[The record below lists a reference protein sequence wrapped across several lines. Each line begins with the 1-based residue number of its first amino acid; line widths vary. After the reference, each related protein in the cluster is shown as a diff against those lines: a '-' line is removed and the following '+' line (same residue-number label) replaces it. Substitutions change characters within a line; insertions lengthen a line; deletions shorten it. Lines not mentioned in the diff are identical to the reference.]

1 MMRRYLPTLLLLAFA
16 FVSSALAQT
25 APPNIVVILA
35 DDLGYGDVGF
45 NGCPDIPTPNIDSIA
60 ANGALCTN
68 GYATH
73 PHCSPSRAAIITG
86 RYQHRFGYEWGP
98 DPRIINTALGLPLT
112 ELTLP
117 QLLKPAG
124 YVCGAIGKW
133 HLGVQL
139 NHFTTERGFDEFY
152 GFLDAASPYYH
163 AALYRDETPVIETE
177 YLTDAFTREG
187 VDFINRHATQ
197 PFFLYLAY
205 NAVHSPYDVPPDN
218 YMQRVGYITDRARQV
233 YAAMTVALDDG
244 VGQVL
249 QTLQAN
255 NILDNTLIF
264 FLSDNGAPSDA
275 APSSGGVSNN
285 YPLRG
290 YKMNVLEGGIRVPF
304 AVQWTGRL
312 PANVVYDDLV
322 SSLDIVATA
331 AAVSGISLPTD
342 RVYDGLNIVPYL
354 AGEQVSPVR
363 TLFWRQF
370 GLGPDGPPVS
380 EPTIWAVR
388 SGPLKLVV
396 ESAKDDQPPALYNL
410 INDIGETQDL
420 AAIQPDDVTALTK
433 LYAQWTLDT
442 IPPIWEKPSGIF
454 DFSPLVL
461 AGDWNGFNKDDPNP
475 PWSLTTITAPDLQG
489 TPDAFNW
496 FTNTIHVAATGGDT
510 TPGTHSFT
518 IVGAGSYSTQWGGVT
533 ININNSTDIPFF
545 AGSALGP
552 PNTISFEEGYYSF
565 RILPRFKDQVG
576 NEMKVALMKT
586 SASPITVSRS
596 GQTPVNPMPHD
607 PITVSIV
614 TSQPKSAEERIY
626 LRWSTD
632 LFITSHII
640 EAQGSG
646 VNYSATIPP
655 PHPANTPLLYTIITS
670 IADLTAESTS
680 GVIDSLT
687 LATTGVFNA
696 VPPIPPAITAQ
707 PLNKK
712 VRVGQS
718 AKFAVRATGTAPL
731 GYQWKKNGAII
742 VGATNAIYTTPPTT
756 LDDNGALFAVTVSDR
771 AGSVTSN
778 NATLTV
784 NP

>member
-1 MMRRYLPTLLLLAFA
+1 M
-16 FVSSALAQT
+16 
-25 APPNIVVILA
+25 
-35 DDLGYGDVGF
+35 
-45 NGCPDIPTPNIDSIA
+45 
-60 ANGALCTN
+60 
-68 GYATH
+68 
-73 PHCSPSRAAIITG
+73 
-86 RYQHRFGYEWGP
+86 
-98 DPRIINTALGLPLT
+98 T

-117 QLLKPAG
+117 QLLSPAG
-124 YVCGAIGKW
+124 YVSGAIGKW

-139 NHFTTERGFDEFY
+139 NHFPTERGFDEFY

-205 NAVHSPYDVPPDN
+205 NAVHSPYDVPPAV
-218 YMQRVGYITDRARQV
+218 YMDRVGYITDRARQV
-233 YAAMTVALDDG
+233 YAAMTVALDDC

-264 FLSDNGAPSDA
+264 FLSDDGAPSDA
-275 APSSGGVSNN
+275 ATGGGLSNN

-312 PANVVYDDLV
+312 PANQVYNDLV

-370 GLGPDGPPVS
+370 GLGLDGPPVS

-388 SGPLKLVV
+388 SGPLKLIV
-396 ESAKDDQPPALYNL
+396 ERAKDDQPPALYNL

-442 IPPIWEKPSGIF
+442 IPPIWEKPSGISEF
-454 DFSPLVL
+454 LPLVL

-496 FTNTIHVAATGGDT
+496 ITNTIHVATTGGDT

-518 IVGAGSYSTQWGGVT
+518 LVGAGSYLTQWGGVT
-533 ININNSTDIPFF
+533 LDVNNATDIPFF
-545 AGSALGP
+545 AGSSLGP
-552 PNTISFEEGYYSF
+552 PNTISFDEGYYSF
-565 RILPRFKDQVG
+565 RILNRFKDQIG
-576 NEMKVALMKT
+576 NEMRAAVRKT
-586 SASPITVSRS
+586 SAPPITVTRS
-596 GQTPVNPMPHD
+596 GQTPANPGPHD

-614 TSQPKSAEERIY
+614 TSQAKSVEERIY

-632 LFITSHII
+632 LFITSQLI

-646 VNYSATIPP
+646 VSYSATIPP
-655 PHPANTPLLYTIITS
+655 PHQAGKPLLYTIITS
-670 IADLTAESTS
+670 TADLTAYSTS
-680 GVIDSLT
+680 GVIDSLA

-696 VPPIPPAITAQ
+696 MPPILPSITTQPA
-707 PLNKK
+707 NKS
-712 VRVGQS
+712 VRVGHT
-718 AKFAVRATGTAPL
+718 AKFSVGATGTKPL
-731 GYQWKKNGAII
+731 ALQWKKNGVNIA
-742 VGATNAIYTTPPTT
+742 GATKASYTTPPTT

-784 NP
+784 HE